1 MSTNDNRPN
10 TMTRVLAAAVEA
22 NVPTLIWGD
31 PGAGKTAVLEQRGAQ
46 WGREVRTIAASSRE
60 AVDFMGLP
68 MESDGRVVYSPLSW
82 ALDLN
87 AAKKGLLVVDEITTA
102 ASTFK
107 AFLRIVQERYVG
119 ELKLEDTVSLVA
131 LANPPEIAV
140 DGVDLAAPVAN
151 RFLHLDWQSDFDSW
165 LAGVGNGFEGEVVA
179 APSTYLGSPT
189 PARRAHVTA
198 LVTGFL
204 RHYPTLW
211 NKVPD
216 DPEAQ
221 GKAWPSARSWD
232 NVIRVLTHLDESD
245 LDARD
250 MAIAGLV
257 GEASRVEFA
266 AWVDSADLISPDVA
280 IADPD
285 AIPFSTMR
293 PDQSFAVLNGV
304 LALANIS
311 GDVDTWLGASS
322 VMIAAARSQRADV
335 AYAPMRALLN
345 QPKMV
350 RKAGIPAEAREVFA
364 PLMERLGLFAADDSG
379 NAEQDV
385 PAAA

>member
-1 MSTNDNRPN
+1 MTTNDNRPN

-31 PGAGKTAVLEQRGAQ
+31 PGVGKTAVLEQRGTQ

-68 MESDGRVVYSPLSW
+68 MEQDGRVVYSPLSW

-119 ELKLEDTVSLVA
+119 ELKLNDSVSLVA

-151 RFLHLDWQSDFDSW
+151 RFLHLDWKANFESW
-165 LAGVGNGFEGEVVA
+165 LSGVGNGFENEIA
-179 APSTYLGSPT
+179 AEPATYLANPT
-189 PARRAHVTA
+189 PARRALVTA
-198 LVTGFL
+198 QITGFL
-204 RHYPTLW
+204 RHNPTLW

-232 NVIRVLTHLDESD
+232 NVIRILTHIEPAD

-250 MAIAGLV
+250 LAISGLV
-257 GEASRVEFA
+257 GDAARVEFS
-266 AWVDSADLISPDVA
+266 AWADSADLIAPDVA

-285 AIPFSTMR
+285 AVPFSTMR

-304 LALANIS
+304 LALSNIA
-311 GDVDTWLGASS
+311 GDEDTWFGAVA
-322 VMIAAARSQRADV
+322 VMTAAARSKRADV

-350 RKAGIPAEAREVFA
+350 KKVGIPAEARQMFA
-364 PLMERLGLFAADDSG
+364 PLLTRLGLFATDEVEEAT
-379 NAEQDV
+379 
-385 PAAA
+385 AA